1 MDLIE
6 GFLEDCGS
14 LVKLLFG
21 KDEKKDSSKIVEDY
35 FNSQHNKCD
44 KLNKETNRLV
54 KDILIELNLKH
65 KK

>member
-6 GFLEDCGS
+6 GFFEDCGS

-21 KDEKKDSSKIVEDY
+21 KDTPKDSSKIVEEY
-35 FNSQHNKCD
+35 FNSRRNKCD

-54 KDILIELNLKH
+54 KDILVELSLKN
-65 KK
+65 KR